1 MAATGGISYSWSP
14 TIGLNN
20 PNISNPIASPTST
33 TTYTVLVSGAGG
45 CSSSDAVVI
54 TVNELPIPTIAGPG
68 EVCSGVAD
76 ITYTTEVGMNN
87 YSWSIT
93 QNGSITSGGTVTD
106 NSVVVDWPNA
116 GAATLTVNYS
126 DNNGC
131 QALNPSEYFIN
142 IISSPV
148 KFNVLGGGFFCVGTS
163 GVNVKLE
170 NSEVGINY
178 LLLKDNVSTGI
189 VSTGTG
195 SLIDFGIFNQN
206 GTYSIK
212 GSRLTCIE
220 KMDGDAIVTSS
231 DCNYSISLS
240 KDQDGSV
247 YKVKNN
253 NLKFIYKVKYNETGN
268 LNYKIYNSQHVQVTS
283 GHYLTNPSL
292 NFGINNFELNISAL
306 SPDIYLMQVENAKN
320 EKWYL
325 KFMVQ

>member
-1 MAATGGISYSWSP
+1 
-14 TIGLNN
+14 
-20 PNISNPIASPTST
+20 
-33 TTYTVLVSGAGG
+33 
-45 CSSSDAVVI
+45 
-54 TVNELPIPTIAGPG
+54 
-68 EVCSGVAD
+68 
-76 ITYTTEVGMNN
+76 MNN